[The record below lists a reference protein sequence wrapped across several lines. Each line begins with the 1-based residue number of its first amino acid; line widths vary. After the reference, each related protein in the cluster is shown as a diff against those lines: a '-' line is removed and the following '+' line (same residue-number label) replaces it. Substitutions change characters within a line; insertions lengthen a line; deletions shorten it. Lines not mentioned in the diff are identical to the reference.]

1 MKQEYISFVR
11 DAFIQEFGAVL
22 EPLGFTAANTKLPHF
37 IRPVSDEIIHIIGI
51 RSHGTGLSI
60 ISNATTVY
68 RRELELNRSKRYDIS
83 WQHKISEYY
92 KCVKRY
98 DSERRQEL
106 ALGWYGY
113 RQNDTDDMLKAM
125 RQSVKDMQKWVLPI
139 LDPVRT
145 TNEFIEYLL
154 NMGGY
159 AYPVMLENNEPFPF
173 SDGAIMLTLDDPYY
187 FPERE
192 KEVMLERALY
202 EYEHQVYGIPR
213 TKEQYE
219 ENCARINNYYEKN
232 IAILSGML
240 DDPEIHERCME
251 ELQQR
256 KIRNTKKLRR
266 YGVDI

>member
-1 MKQEYISFVR
+1 MSVEDISFVR
-11 DAFIQEFGAVL
+11 NAFIQEFGAVL
-22 EPLGFTAANTKLPHF
+22 EPLGFVAVKTKLPYF
-37 IRPVSDEIIHIIGI
+37 IRAVNDEIIHIIGI

-60 ISNATTVY
+60 ASNATTVY

-83 WQHKISEYY
+83 WLHNNSDYY
-92 KCVKRY
+92 RCAKRY
-98 DSERRQEL
+98 DSDRKQEK

-113 RQNDTDDMLKAM
+113 RQKDTDDMLKAM
-125 RQSVKDMQKWVLPI
+125 RQSLKDMQKWALPI

-159 AYPVMLENNEPFPF
+159 AYPVLLESAEPFPF

-192 KEVMLERALY
+192 KEVMLERAQY
-202 EYEHQVYGIPR
+202 EYEHQVYGITR
-213 TKEQYE
+213 TIEQYE
-219 ENCARINNYYEKN
+219 EHCAQICNYYEKN
-232 IAILSGML
+232 KAILSGML
-240 DDPEIHERCME
+240 DDPEIHKRCME

-256 KIRNTKKLRR
+256 KIKNIKKLRR